1 MNATTK
7 KTVVAKT
14 IPKKIMGYLKFAHF
28 IITHPET
35 DILHTLFL
43 DKSIEQIVTTVND
56 IVVNGD
62 QDKII
67 IDLRKQFFLPEPKV
81 KTKTKIK
88 TKTNADLIVHDLVTL
103 ARTDTAPETIKAKK
117 TRTKKHVDVAETVVA
132 ETVVVEEKPVIVAE
146 TVVAEEKPVIVAETV
161 VAETVVAE
169 TVVVEEK
176 PVIVNPKK
184 QRAKKTDVD
193 YSPEC
198 PSTAFLPTPHDE
210 SGEETVVVETV
221 VVENTRAKKNRK
233 NK

>member
-117 TRTKKHVDVAETVVA
+117 TKTKKTTEIPTETIA
-132 ETVVVEEKPVIVAE
+132 
-146 TVVAEEKPVIVAETV
+146 
-161 VAETVVAE
+161 
-169 TVVVEEK
+169 
-176 PVIVNPKK
+176 N
-184 QRAKKTDVD
+184 
-193 YSPEC
+193 
-198 PSTAFLPTPHDE
+198 
-210 SGEETVVVETV
+210 
-221 VVENTRAKKNRK
+221 KKNKVKKISKGHRR
-233 NK
+233 

>member
-132 ETVVVEEKPVIVAE
+132 ETVVAEEKPVIVAE
-146 TVVAEEKPVIVAETV
+146 TVVAEEKPVI
-161 VAETVVAE
+161 VAE

-198 PSTAFLPTPHDE
+198 PSTAFLPTPLDE
-210 SGEETVVVETV
+210 SGEETVVIETV

>member
-117 TRTKKHVDVAETVVA
+117 TRTKKHVDVAETVV
-132 ETVVVEEKPVIVAE
+132 V
-146 TVVAEEKPVIVAETV
+146 EEKPVIVAETV

-169 TVVVEEK
+169 TVVVEDK
-176 PVIVNPKK
+176 PVIVKPKK

-198 PSTAFLPTPHDE
+198 PSTAFLLTPLDE
-210 SGEETVVVETV
+210 SGEET

-233 NK
+233 NM

>member
-132 ETVVVEEKPVIVAE
+132 ETVV
-146 TVVAEEKPVIVAETV
+146 AEEKPVIVAETV
-161 VAETVVAE
+161 VEEEKPVIVAE

-176 PVIVNPKK
+176 PVIVKPKK
-184 QRAKKTDVD
+184 QRTKKTDVD

-198 PSTAFLPTPHDE
+198 PSTALPTPLDE

-221 VVENTRAKKNRK
+221 VVENIRAKKNRK
-233 NK
+233 NM

>member
-117 TRTKKHVDVAETVVA
+117 TRTKKHVDVAETVV
-132 ETVVVEEKPVIVAE
+132 VEEKPVIV
-146 TVVAEEKPVIVAETV
+146 K
-161 VAETVVAE
+161 
-169 TVVVEEK
+169 
-176 PVIVNPKK
+176 PKK

-198 PSTAFLPTPHDE
+198 PSTAFLLTPLDE
-210 SGEETVVVETV
+210 SGEETVVAETV

-233 NK
+233 NM

>member
-132 ETVVVEEKPVIVAE
+132 ETVVVEEKPVIV
-146 TVVAEEKPVIVAETV
+146 K
-161 VAETVVAE
+161 
-169 TVVVEEK
+169 
-176 PVIVNPKK
+176 PKK
-184 QRAKKTDVD
+184 QRTKKTDVD

-198 PSTAFLPTPHDE
+198 PSTALPTPLDE

-233 NK
+233 NM

>member
-132 ETVVVEEKPVIVAE
+132 ETVVAETVVAE

-161 VAETVVAE
+161 VAEEKPVIVAE

-198 PSTAFLPTPHDE
+198 PSTAVLPTPLDE
-210 SGEETVVVETV
+210 SGEETVVIETV

>member
-81 KTKTKIK
+81 KTKIK

-117 TRTKKHVDVAETVVA
+117 TRTKKHVDVAETVV
-132 ETVVVEEKPVIVAE
+132 VEEKPVI
-146 TVVAEEKPVIVAETV
+146 

-176 PVIVNPKK
+176 PVIVAETVVVEEKPVIVKPKK

-198 PSTAFLPTPHDE
+198 PSTAFLLTPLDE
-210 SGEETVVVETV
+210 SGEETVVAETV
-221 VVENTRAKKNRK
+221 VVENTRSKKNRK
-233 NK
+233 NM

>member
-132 ETVVVEEKPVIVAE
+132 EEKPVIVAE
-146 TVVAEEKPVIVAETV
+146 TVVVETV
-161 VAETVVAE
+161 VAETVVEEEKPVIVAE

-176 PVIVNPKK
+176 PVIVKPKK
-184 QRAKKTDVD
+184 QRTKKTDVD

-198 PSTAFLPTPHDE
+198 PSTALPTQLDE

-233 NK
+233 NM

>member
-1 MNATTK
+1 MNATPK

-81 KTKTKIK
+81 KTKIK

-117 TRTKKHVDVAETVVA
+117 TRTKKHVDVAETVV
-132 ETVVVEEKPVIVAE
+132 V
-146 TVVAEEKPVIVAETV
+146 EEKPVIVAETV
-161 VAETVVAE
+161 VAETVV
-169 TVVVEEK
+169 VEDK
-176 PVIVNPKK
+176 PVIVKPKK

-198 PSTAFLPTPHDE
+198 PSTAFLLTPLDE
-210 SGEETVVVETV
+210 SGEETVVAETV
-221 VVENTRAKKNRK
+221 VVENTRSKKNRK
-233 NK
+233 NM

>member
-117 TRTKKHVDVAETVVA
+117 TRTKKHVDVAETVV
-132 ETVVVEEKPVIVAE
+132 VEEKPVIV
-146 TVVAEEKPVIVAETV
+146 K
-161 VAETVVAE
+161 
-169 TVVVEEK
+169 
-176 PVIVNPKK
+176 PKK

-198 PSTAFLPTPHDE
+198 PSTAFLLTPLDE
-210 SGEETVVVETV
+210 SGEETVVAEMVVVET
-221 VVENTRAKKNRK
+221 VVENTRSKKNRK
-233 NK
+233 NM

>member
-1 MNATTK
+1 
-7 KTVVAKT
+7 
-14 IPKKIMGYLKFAHF
+14 
-28 IITHPET
+28 
-35 DILHTLFL
+35 L

-81 KTKTKIK
+81 KTKIK

-117 TRTKKHVDVAETVVA
+117 TRTKKHVDVAETVV
-132 ETVVVEEKPVIVAE
+132 V
-146 TVVAEEKPVIVAETV
+146 EEKPVIVAETV

-176 PVIVNPKK
+176 PVIVAETVVVEEKPVIVKPKK

-198 PSTAFLPTPHDE
+198 PSTAFLLTPLDE
-210 SGEETVVVETV
+210 SGEETVVAETV
-221 VVENTRAKKNRK
+221 VVENTRSKKNRK
-233 NK
+233 NM

>member
-117 TRTKKHVDVAETVVA
+117 TRTKKHVDVAETVV
-132 ETVVVEEKPVIVAE
+132 VEEKPVI
-146 TVVAEEKPVIVAETV
+146 
-161 VAETVVAE
+161 VAE

-176 PVIVNPKK
+176 PVIVKPKK

-198 PSTAFLPTPHDE
+198 PSTAFLLTPLDE
-210 SGEETVVVETV
+210 SGEETVVAETV

-233 NK
+233 NM

>member
-81 KTKTKIK
+81 KTKIK

-117 TRTKKHVDVAETVVA
+117 TRTKKHVDVAETVV
-132 ETVVVEEKPVIVAE
+132 VEEKPVI
-146 TVVAEEKPVIVAETV
+146 
-161 VAETVVAE
+161 VAE

-176 PVIVNPKK
+176 PVIVKPKK

-198 PSTAFLPTPHDE
+198 PSTAFLLTPLDE
-210 SGEETVVVETV
+210 SGEETVVAETV
-221 VVENTRAKKNRK
+221 VVENTRSKKNRK
-233 NK
+233 NM

>member
-132 ETVVVEEKPVIVAE
+132 EEKPVI
-146 TVVAEEKPVIVAETV
+146 
-161 VAETVVAE
+161 VAE

-176 PVIVNPKK
+176 PVIVKPKK
-184 QRAKKTDVD
+184 QRTKKTDVD

-198 PSTAFLPTPHDE
+198 PSTALPTQLDE

-233 NK
+233 NM

>member
-132 ETVVVEEKPVIVAE
+132 ETVV
-146 TVVAEEKPVIVAETV
+146 
-161 VAETVVAE
+161 AETVVAE

-176 PVIVNPKK
+176 PVIVAETVVVEEKPVIVAETVVVEEKPVIVKPKK
-184 QRAKKTDVD
+184 QRTKKTDVD

-198 PSTAFLPTPHDE
+198 PSTALPTQLDE

-233 NK
+233 NM